1 LLFDKNIFA
10 LPKYPS
16 QGEKAVTIDAGDKAK
31 ERDRQ
36 DALLIKDSLKGF

>member
-1 LLFDKNIFA
+1 LLLDKNIFA

-31 ERDRQ
+31 ERARSRCFVDQ
-36 DALLIKDSLKGF
+36 GFA